1 MFFSALTTKIRYG
14 LPRIKPSKKLAVT
27 FKDWKIV
34 KGDTVKIR
42 TGLSKG
48 KVGTVIK
55 VYRKSNRILVA
66 GVNLKTIKKSKCVET

>member
-14 LPRIKPSKKLAVT
+14 LPRIKPTKKLQVT
-27 FKDWKIV
+27 FRNWKIV

-48 KVGTVIK
+48 TVGKVLK
-55 VYRKSNRILVA
+55 VYRKSNRILVEGA
-66 GVNLKTIKKSKCVET
+66 NLKTVKKSTCLEI